1 MYTGPKTINNGLV
14 YGYDTGYGVADNH
27 TATRFYPGEPTINQ
41 ISDTPSNQGG
51 WTGSYSLLDSATKSF
66 QFNISNFAANPG
78 AGWRTFSWDM
88 TSNAGSAVTISATIE
103 VPDDSPGDLA
113 WVMAGQ
119 LNTYTNNQGGGGYM
133 GYSPASDR
141 YQKSTKNTE
150 RISWSGTV
158 GSGGSANQPNGHIG
172 FTVWYN
178 QGIPGTNSYIKV
190 KDVQIELKS
199 HATPFVNGTRGGE
212 GANTL
217 MNLSNKAGLD
227 LSNLSFNATAQ
238 PTFDGTDDHIDT
250 GLTRGDLGDSFTLI
264 AYYKFTGSTSRTYTP
279 IFGGNES
286 TTEFFI
292 GKNTGNTNI
301 GVQDGN
307 YNGSFVT
314 GSNAWDGNYHQIVYT
329 YNNSEG
335 KIYLDGVLKSTGSFT
350 KCNTAE
356 SIRVGHESE
365 GGGYRF
371 IGDIPRVCVFD
382 RVLTAEEILKDFN
395 AYKNRFNI

>member
-1 MYTGPKTINNGLV
+1 
-14 YGYDTGYGVADNH
+14 
-27 TATRFYPGEPTINQ
+27 
-41 ISDTPSNQGG
+41 
-51 WTGSYSLLDSATKSF
+51 LLDSATKSF

-212 GANTL
+212 GPNTL